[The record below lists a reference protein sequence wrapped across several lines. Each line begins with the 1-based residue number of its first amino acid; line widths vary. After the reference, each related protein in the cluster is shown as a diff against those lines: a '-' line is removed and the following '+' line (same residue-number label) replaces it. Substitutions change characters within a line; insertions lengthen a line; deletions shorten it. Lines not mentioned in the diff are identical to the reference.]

1 VIRPTSAD
9 TSRSSRDG
17 PGTEACPGRRWAAGI
32 GDRSDHR
39 VAGRP
44 SGNCLHATVM
54 TNRDFLKGPQDH
66 TTGRQTARIRAG
78 PLLVVLR
85 RHQIPCSIDSLS
97 ANGWTARLGDP
108 SKGPYSQQGYFRTL
122 DAAAEWLLE
131 EAERRGVVAV
141 IGDRQSRRPVT

>member
-1 VIRPTSAD
+1 M
-9 TSRSSRDG
+9 
-17 PGTEACPGRRWAAGI
+17 
-32 GDRSDHR
+32 
-39 VAGRP
+39 
-44 SGNCLHATVM
+44 M
-54 TNRDFLKGPQDH
+54 TNRDFLKSPQDH

-78 PLLVVLR
+78 PLLVALR

-108 SKGPYSQQGYFRTL
+108 SNGPYSQQGYFRTL

-131 EAERRGVVAV
+131 EAERRGIVAV